1 MYCKNCGSEIP
12 DDARFCRNCGA
23 EVLPAGSVH
32 SDRMKQSA
40 SDKPPIFEGTENNY
54 QQDRPFGQSGTD
66 AENGGRKVTENIV
79 LCPDGKYRWVY
90 EFQMLKNP
98 TILITVLKVLLLSF
112 AVVFGFMALLH
123 VIGGDY
129 RLWSASD
136 YAAVFKGLLYI
147 LLGVL
152 VLGVISYLILAA
164 IYGWSYQV
172 LYTMDED
179 GVELIQMNKEFQKSQ
194 AIGWLTAA
202 AGLAA
207 GNAGMVGT
215 GILAAARNT
224 SASVFRQVRKV
235 KPVRRRHVIYVDQL
249 LGHNQVYA
257 EDADFDFVK
266 DFIVEHCPNAKISK

>member
-1 MYCKNCGSEIP
+1 MYCKNCGQEIP

-23 EVLPAGSVH
+23 EVMPAESGQ
-32 SDRMKQSA
+32 SDRMRQSA
-40 SDKPPIFEGTENNY
+40 SDIPPIHERPGNNY
-54 QQDRPFGQSGTD
+54 QQDRPLGQSGMD
-66 AENGGRKVTENIV
+66 AEEVGRKVTENII

-98 TILITVLKVLLLSF
+98 AILITVLKVLLLSF

-129 RLWSASD
+129 RMWSASD
-136 YAAVFKGLLYI
+136 YAGVFKGLLYI

-172 LYTMDED
+172 LHTMDEE
-179 GVELIQMNKEFQKSQ
+179 GVELIQMEKEFQKSQ

-202 AGLAA
+202 AGLAT
-207 GNAGMVGT
+207 GNAGMMGT

-224 SASVFRQVRKV
+224 SASVFQQVRKV
-235 KPVRRRHVIYVDQL
+235 KPVRRRHVIYVNQL

-266 DFIVEHCPNAKISK
+266 NFIVEHCPNAKISK